1 MPAFFARKRF
11 CHTCK
16 KGYDKLQ
23 DHLCGDTCKLCY
35 SQNCPIVSWVRCND
49 CNRYFKSLECLH
61 KHKQSIGNAKTICDS
76 LVKCCSC
83 QAVIKRSKIRPELHN
98 CGLVRCVVCQ
108 KYVDGENHLCYMQA
122 DRAKTSRTVDSES
135 GEHLD
140 NEAHEDNEP
149 SEDNQ
154 PSENDSA
161 YNQLLFFDFE
171 CTQESGTHAPNLC
184 VVHDE
189 LGNEN
194 IFRGE
199 RTKEDFCEWL
209 FRKENAGSIVIAHNF
224 QGYDGYF
231 VLKYLHKQ
239 GIVPSVILRGAKLLT
254 INVPMFNIK
263 FIDSLCFI
271 PMKLANFPKTFGMTE
286 LAKGYFPHLFNTA
299 ENQTY
304 VGPIPPSAFYYPDGM
319 TPSEKEKFLSWHG
332 NLQEN
337 NYVFNFQDEILKYCR
352 SDVDILRRCCM
363 DFREMFRDVTGI
375 DPFEKCLT
383 IASACNLVFRRKFLR
398 EDTIAI
404 IPPNGYRPRD
414 KHSILALKWLSY
426 TAEQEN
432 IVIQHAR
439 NAGEKRIGTYRLD
452 GFDEDSNTAYEVQG
466 CFWHGCTK
474 CYSRETVNSVN
485 GRTMHEL
492 HQATSE
498 KITYLKSQGLNV
510 VEVWECEINRQLE
523 SNPEMKVYFNN
534 YDVVDPLEPREAFYG
549 GRTNA
554 AKLFHECQGAE
565 KINYIDFTSL
575 YPFCNKNTP
584 AVVGHP
590 KIITENFQDVSS
602 YFGLIKCSVLPP
614 RGLFH
619 PVLPYR
625 TQGKLMFPLC
635 KACAD
640 TCNQGN
646 CNHSDAERSIQGTW
660 VSVELQKAIE
670 KGYRVL
676 RVHEVWHFENQSS
689 ELFKDYVDTFLKIKQ
704 ESSGYPS
711 ECQTEEEKQ
720 RYIQQYFEHE
730 GIHLDPSKI
739 ERNPGLRALAK
750 LMLNSFWGKFA
761 QRPNMTKVELISDPK
776 VYFDYLSS
784 DGINV
789 LDVNLVSD
797 NVVELHYELD
807 ENLVEPSAKTNVVI
821 AAFTTAYARLK
832 LYGVLDMLQ
841 ERVLYYDTDS
851 VIYLSKPGETEQ
863 PTGNYFDDLTNEIEH
878 GDHITTFISGGPKN
892 YCYKTFNGKIE
903 TKVRGI
909 TLNCTALKKVN
920 FNVIRSLVYLGAECN
935 IKGRVSVDIPFKIIR
950 DKHSKDIVTKRQKK
964 DYQIVYN
971 KRVLINGYN
980 TVPYGF

>member
-1 MPAFFARKRF
+1 MDLSTTIKQATMLNQLVELEEQFPLDEFERNIMFEQRIKIISRLIEWGQENESLGIEGSLSDSWTPEARQRLINDWSDDNIQEGYGKRKLDELYGEDEEDKEVRDDLPFFTVKQLKQVKVKKFATTGLDYDIQFTNTVSNLELWQYHNRLHEIFESLLETVTNGVPMHDQVRFVLRSSQLEYPISLPFMPRERLTSERVLTEIERVIQSNHEFRLNDSVNVNIVHVEMPNGGTGNKRKEINLDKYLSNKRSIVRIKNSDKICLARALVVSIAKLENDQQYDNIRRSDKSTLQTRLAHELHEKSGVPVGGCGLNEVKQFQTHLNEYQINIVSKEHQNCIIFSGPDKEKRIYLYLHDNHYDVITSMPAFFARKRF

-76 LVKCCSC
+76 LVKYCSC

-352 SDVDILRRCCM
+352 SDIDILRRCCM
-363 DFREMFRDVTGI
+363 DFREMFRDVTSI

-404 IPPNGYRPRD
+404 IPPNGYTD
-414 KHSILALKWLSY
+414 HETSIPFLRLS
-426 TAEQEN
+426 
-432 IVIQHAR
+432 
-439 NAGEKRIGTYRLD
+439 G
-452 GFDEDSNTAYEVQG
+452 
-466 CFWHGCTK
+466 
-474 CYSRETVNSVN
+474 
-485 GRTMHEL
+485 
-492 HQATSE
+492 
-498 KITYLKSQGLNV
+498 
-510 VEVWECEINRQLE
+510 
-523 SNPEMKVYFNN
+523 
-534 YDVVDPLEPREAFYG
+534 
-549 GRTNA
+549 
-554 AKLFHECQGAE
+554 
-565 KINYIDFTSL
+565 
-575 YPFCNKNTP
+575 
-584 AVVGHP
+584 
-590 KIITENFQDVSS
+590 
-602 YFGLIKCSVLPP
+602 
-614 RGLFH
+614 
-619 PVLPYR
+619 YR
-625 TQGKLMFPLC
+625 TRLNK
-635 KACAD
+635 
-640 TCNQGN
+640 
-646 CNHSDAERSIQGTW
+646 
-660 VSVELQKAIE
+660 
-670 KGYRVL
+670 
-676 RVHEVWHFENQSS
+676 
-689 ELFKDYVDTFLKIKQ
+689 KI
-704 ESSGYPS
+704 
-711 ECQTEEEKQ
+711 
-720 RYIQQYFEHE
+720 
-730 GIHLDPSKI
+730 
-739 ERNPGLRALAK
+739 
-750 LMLNSFWGKFA
+750 
-761 QRPNMTKVELISDPK
+761 
-776 VYFDYLSS
+776 
-784 DGINV
+784 
-789 LDVNLVSD
+789 
-797 NVVELHYELD
+797 
-807 ENLVEPSAKTNVVI
+807 
-821 AAFTTAYARLK
+821 
-832 LYGVLDMLQ
+832 
-841 ERVLYYDTDS
+841 
-851 VIYLSKPGETEQ
+851 
-863 PTGNYFDDLTNEIEH
+863 
-878 GDHITTFISGGPKN
+878 
-892 YCYKTFNGKIE
+892 
-903 TKVRGI
+903 
-909 TLNCTALKKVN
+909 
-920 FNVIRSLVYLGAECN
+920 
-935 IKGRVSVDIPFKIIR
+935 
-950 DKHSKDIVTKRQKK
+950 
-964 DYQIVYN
+964 
-971 KRVLINGYN
+971 
-980 TVPYGF
+980 